1 MISFLEII
9 MFKITTAILFFSYT
23 FIAISED
30 CSNNPC
36 MQDKAIES
44 AQNNRVKDPS
54 SPVFSCMLSQ
64 WNAKLVDSETDLS
77 SNIETYDVF
86 GYERFLA
93 CYRSASKIGAAG
105 EIGVDTEKRKVPNGT
120 RFRARVV
127 CKNGICSTRWKDTEC
142 CYTIDLEKY

>member
-1 MISFLEII
+1 

-23 FIAISED
+23 FIALSED
-30 CSNNPC
+30 CSNKPC

-64 WNAKLVDSETDLS
+64 WNAKLVNSETDLS

-105 EIGVDTEKRKVPNGT
+105 EIGVDTEKRKVTNGT

-127 CKNGICSTRWKDTEC
+127 CKNGTCSTEWKDTEC

>member
-1 MISFLEII
+1 
-9 MFKITTAILFFSYT
+9 MFKITTTILFFSYT
-23 FIAISED
+23 FIALSED
-30 CSNNPC
+30 CSKNPC

-127 CKNGICSTRWKDTEC
+127 CKNGACSTEWKDTEC

>member
-1 MISFLEII
+1 
-9 MFKITTAILFFSYT
+9 MFKIVTTILFFSYT
-23 FIAISED
+23 SIALSED
-30 CSNNPC
+30 CSKNPC

-77 SNIETYDVF
+77 SNIETYDVY

-127 CKNGICSTRWKDTEC
+127 CKNGTCSTEWKDTEC

>member
-1 MISFLEII
+1 
-9 MFKITTAILFFSYT
+9 
-23 FIAISED
+23 
-30 CSNNPC
+30 

-54 SPVFSCMLSQ
+54 SPVFSCMLSK

-127 CKNGICSTRWKDTEC
+127 CKNGTCSTEWKDTEC

>member
-1 MISFLEII
+1 

-23 FIAISED
+23 FLALTED

-44 AQNNRVKDPS
+44 AQDNRVKDPS

-127 CKNGICSTRWKDTEC
+127 CKNGTCSTEWKDTEC

>member
-1 MISFLEII
+1 
-9 MFKITTAILFFSYT
+9 MFKITTTILFFSYT
-23 FIAISED
+23 FIAQSED
-30 CSNNPC
+30 CSKNPC

-105 EIGVDTEKRKVPNGT
+105 AIGVDTEKRKVPNGT

-127 CKNGICSTRWKDTEC
+127 CKNGTCSTEWKDTEC

>member
-1 MISFLEII
+1 
-9 MFKITTAILFFSYT
+9 MFKITTTILFFLYT
-23 FIAISED
+23 FIALSED
-30 CSNNPC
+30 CSKNPC

-127 CKNGICSTRWKDTEC
+127 CKNGTCSTEWKDTEC

>member
-1 MISFLEII
+1 
-9 MFKITTAILFFSYT
+9 MFKIITAILFFSYT

-127 CKNGICSTRWKDTEC
+127 CKNGICSTEWKDTEC

>member
-23 FIAISED
+23 FTSLTED

-36 MQDKAIES
+36 MLDKAIDS

-127 CKNGICSTRWKDTEC
+127 CKNGTCSTEWKDTEC

>member
-1 MISFLEII
+1 MSKFV
-9 MFKITTAILFFSYT
+9 FILFCYIIVYQS
-23 FIAISED
+23 ISAD
-30 CSNNPC
+30 CSTEPC
-36 MQDKAIES
+36 MLDKAIES

-77 SNIETYDVF
+77 SNIETYDVY

-127 CKNGICSTRWKDTEC
+127 CKDGTCSTEWKDTEC

>member
-1 MISFLEII
+1 
-9 MFKITTAILFFSYT
+9 MFKITTTILFFAYT
-23 FIAISED
+23 FIALSED
-30 CSNNPC
+30 CSKNPC

-127 CKNGICSTRWKDTEC
+127 CKDGTCSTEWKDTEC

>member
-1 MISFLEII
+1 

-23 FIAISED
+23 FTALTED

-127 CKNGICSTRWKDTEC
+127 CKNGTCSTEWKDTEC

>member
-1 MISFLEII
+1 
-9 MFKITTAILFFSYT
+9 MFKITTTILFFSYT
-23 FIAISED
+23 FIALSED
-30 CSNNPC
+30 CSKNPC

-93 CYRSASKIGAAG
+93 CYRSASKIRAAG
-105 EIGVDTEKRKVPNGT
+105 EICVDTEKRKVPNGT

-127 CKNGICSTRWKDTEC
+127 CKNGTCSTEWKDTEC
-142 CYTIDLEKY
+142 Y

>member
-1 MISFLEII
+1 
-9 MFKITTAILFFSYT
+9 MFKITTTILFFSFT
-23 FIAISED
+23 FIALSED
-30 CSNNPC
+30 CSKNPC

-127 CKNGICSTRWKDTEC
+127 CKNGTCSTEWKDTEC

>member
-1 MISFLEII
+1 
-9 MFKITTAILFFSYT
+9 MFKITTTILFFSYT
-23 FIAISED
+23 FIALSED
-30 CSNNPC
+30 CSKNPC

-105 EIGVDTEKRKVPNGT
+105 EIGVDTEK
-120 RFRARVV
+120 
-127 CKNGICSTRWKDTEC
+127 
-142 CYTIDLEKY
+142 EKFQMELGLGQG